1 MIGDIITKMI
11 EFYEVLSLK
20 YDVKKNYI
28 HLVFFLSCFKLILL
42 EFYMK
47 YNTQ

>member
-20 YDVKKNYI
+20 YDMKKNYV
-28 HLVFFLSCFKLILL
+28 HLL
-42 EFYMK
+42 
-47 YNTQ
+47 T